1 MHGSSGLLRGLR
13 LRLRKGVRR
22 FVRND
27 SAATVVEFALLAM
40 PFFGI
45 IEVGLIFLVD
55 TTLEN
60 AVMASGRQIRT
71 GELQAGGGTA
81 TTFKTSI
88 CANMSWLGASCS
100 SNLDVDVRTYASFNA
115 VTTPNPVVN
124 GAFANNTLVFTP
136 GAAGDIVVVRA
147 YYRWSIITPLLNST
161 LVNLGGNQRL
171 ITATVAFRNEPYS

>member
-1 MHGSSGLLRGLR
+1 MRR
-13 LRLRKGVRR
+13 LRQRLRTGIRR

-40 PFFGI
+40 PFFALIFGI

-60 AVMASGRQIRT
+60 AVTASGRQIRT
-71 GELQAGGGTA
+71 GELQTAGGTA
-81 TTFKTSI
+81 ATFKTSI
-88 CANMSWLGASCS
+88 CANMSWLGGSCA

-115 VTTPNPVVN
+115 VT
-124 GAFANNTLVFTP
+124 TP

-171 ITATVAFRNEPYS
+171 ISATVAFRNEPYT